1 MSSPFSIAVTAL
13 LLGMGVVFVALAL
26 VVALGRLLI
35 RITNHYTDADL
46 PRTTPDLPADPRT
59 VAPDPIVAV
68 LAAAVAAAT
77 NGRGRLLTATSI
89 DKKPQDD

>member
-13 LLGMGVVFVALAL
+13 LLGMGVVFVALGL

-35 RITNHYTDADL
+35 RITNRYADAHPPAAAADL
-46 PRTTPDLPADPRT
+46 TSDA
-59 VAPDPIVAV
+59 APTAPVVAV

-77 NGRGRLLTATSI
+77 AGRGRLLAASSI
-89 DKKPQDD
+89 DKKRQDD

>member
-13 LLGMGVVFVALAL
+13 LLGMGVVFVALGL

-35 RITNHYTDADL
+35 RITNRYADAHPPGAVVNL
-46 PRTTPDLPADPRT
+46 PSDTAPAKP
-59 VAPDPIVAV
+59 VVAV

-77 NGRGRLLTATSI
+77 ADSGRLLSASSI
-89 DKKPQDD
+89 DEKRQDD